1 MSTHIGRFRPGL
13 VTALVK
19 VAMIGSW
26 NGRTFLDDNLDLA
39 DVADFVP
46 VEPAASVRLPLVDEQ
61 PDLVVVRRGSISP
74 EWLARSTGYPVHVP
88 EGVSQAARGRG
99 LTDVELQRSLEQLRP
114 WRDA

>member
-46 VEPAASVRLPLVDEQ
+46 VEPAASVRLPLVDQ
-61 PDLVVVRRGSISP
+61 PVAEPPVIERPVAD
-74 EWLARSTGYPVHVP
+74 TGHSV
-88 EGVSQAARGRG
+88 AA
-99 LTDVELQRSLEQLRP
+99 
-114 WRDA
+114 